1 MFIPLHCYFMY
12 LFIFLFFNGFYNFFY
27 CCYFNCICFYF
38 CSFLSSF
45 PLSYSKLDLAV
56 QFWAAIEQTLPSSL
70 MRQRRPNVY
79 SQRFN
84 PLYALLYDKTESL
97 SLCRWGRE
105 RRKGKG
111 YRGGGN
117 KFAKLVRKPRRILM
131 QSKCLHLCRWDTYLY
146 FLIKCKDRRQTQKA
160 QRNKLQSAL
169 LVFS

>member
-1 MFIPLHCYFMY
+1 MVNSSSQLLIYSSKLTFTENNIVNLCLFPSTITLFTY
-12 LFIFLFFNGFYNFFY
+12 LFFFFFNGFYNFFY

-97 SLCRWGRE
+97 SLCR
-105 RRKGKG
+105 
-111 YRGGGN
+111 
-117 KFAKLVRKPRRILM
+117 
-131 QSKCLHLCRWDTYLY
+131 
-146 FLIKCKDRRQTQKA
+146 
-160 QRNKLQSAL
+160 
-169 LVFS
+169 

>member
-1 MFIPLHCYFMY
+1 MVNSSSQLLIYSSKLTFTDFFKKKKKVNLCLFPSTITLFTY
-12 LFIFLFFNGFYNFFY
+12 LFFFFFNGFYNFFY

-56 QFWAAIEQTLPSSL
+56 QFWAAIEQTLPSLL

-97 SLCRWGRE
+97 SLCR
-105 RRKGKG
+105 
-111 YRGGGN
+111 
-117 KFAKLVRKPRRILM
+117 
-131 QSKCLHLCRWDTYLY
+131 
-146 FLIKCKDRRQTQKA
+146 
-160 QRNKLQSAL
+160 
-169 LVFS
+169 

>member
-1 MFIPLHCYFMY
+1 MVNSSSQLLIYSSKLTFTDLKKNNNIVNLCLFPSTITLFTY
-12 LFIFLFFNGFYNFFY
+12 LFFFFFNGFYNFFY

-97 SLCRWGRE
+97 SLCR
-105 RRKGKG
+105 
-111 YRGGGN
+111 
-117 KFAKLVRKPRRILM
+117 
-131 QSKCLHLCRWDTYLY
+131 
-146 FLIKCKDRRQTQKA
+146 
-160 QRNKLQSAL
+160 
-169 LVFS
+169 

>member
-1 MFIPLHCYFMY
+1 MVNSSSQLLIYSSKLTFTDFLKKNNIVNLCLFPSTITLFTY
-12 LFIFLFFNGFYNFFY
+12 LFFFFLNGFYNFFY

-97 SLCRWGRE
+97 SLCR
-105 RRKGKG
+105 
-111 YRGGGN
+111 
-117 KFAKLVRKPRRILM
+117 
-131 QSKCLHLCRWDTYLY
+131 
-146 FLIKCKDRRQTQKA
+146 
-160 QRNKLQSAL
+160 
-169 LVFS
+169 